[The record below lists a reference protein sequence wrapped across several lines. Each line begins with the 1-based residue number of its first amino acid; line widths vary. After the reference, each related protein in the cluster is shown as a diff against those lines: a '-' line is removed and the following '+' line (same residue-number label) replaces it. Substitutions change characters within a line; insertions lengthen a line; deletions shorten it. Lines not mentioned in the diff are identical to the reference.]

1 MKAAVYEDVE
11 RIVVKEVPKPSC
23 PPDGILVRVE
33 ACGICG
39 GDIRNYFQGLKAG

>member
-33 ACGICG
+33 ALSLIH
-39 GDIRNYFQGLKAG
+39 I